1 MQWKLLRHWLIIISM
16 ENKTP
21 LSPHIQIYKWHISS
35 LVSISHR
42 ITGIINII
50 AITFIC
56 LLASLLVFGE
66 SNYKFINLFLSSLIG
81 KFLILGLTWSFSFQI
96 LSEIR
101 HLIMDL
107 GYGFELRM
115 TKITGLIVIFG
126 SIILTVVFY
135 LMGRNFFWND

>member
-1 MQWKLLRHWLIIISM
+1 M
-16 ENKTP
+16 ENKEP
-21 LSPHIQIYKWHISS
+21 LSPHIQIYRWHISS

-50 AITFIC
+50 AITIIC
-56 LLASLLVFGE
+56 FWASSLLLGE
-66 SNYKFINLFLSSLIG
+66 NNYEAINSFLSSFIG
-81 KFLILGLTWSFSFQI
+81 KFIILGITWSFLFQI

-107 GYGFELRM
+107 GYGFEIQT

-126 SIILTVVFY
+126 SIIFTVIFY
-135 LMGRNFFWND
+135 LIGKNFIL